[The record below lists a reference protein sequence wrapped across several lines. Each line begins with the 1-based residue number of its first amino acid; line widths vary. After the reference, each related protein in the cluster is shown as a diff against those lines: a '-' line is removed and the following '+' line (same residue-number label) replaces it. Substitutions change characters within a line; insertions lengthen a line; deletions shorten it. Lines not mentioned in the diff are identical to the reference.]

1 MATAKQKKA
10 AANRMKAAAKIMK
23 SKTATKA
30 EKASA
35 KRKRDAANKIRT
47 SKTTVKKAIVG
58 KAKKERDKDTSDSK
72 TKTKT
77 TAKGPFFFGT
87 NIPLSAVADSGKRD
101 EINAR
106 LKTDIAAGDW
116 SGANDALFS
125 AAFNTVK
132 GGKGHGN
139 PNVGKVHSGEWKVNK
154 SPISWAETAI
164 DSSNDYYPQ
173 VDGSV
178 VTWDDNLGAL
188 KDGVSVGS
196 WGGQAK
202 GENQPRSGQAPPK
215 AGVKGAAPINVD
227 TSGKQ
232 SALRQRGLRDINT
245 IFGAGTTGGT
255 GGGRGGFAGDTS
267 GGLLG
272 GQYGG
277 RVGEY
282 QVPNRS
288 FNWQTDPTEQALMA
302 SAMGRPDLAQM
313 MLTGQYGP
321 LAGQNYQY
329 GGGQTR
335 INYGGAGAGA
345 GAGLGG
351 AGAGGTGGRL
361 GPLGGAGADTAAAA
375 VVNPDVARQ
384 DWWPPGATNAR
395 MAAWMRDTG
404 GTPLEWTESLPK
416 LGESLAGLRGLF
428 GLGGREAATTTPGYT
443 GPGSKWAD
451 YGSPMG
457 FEDVKARAAR
467 TPSVSPPS
475 GYPDFASGALSPT
488 RNIRSGMAL
497 TTPEVGTGVND
508 ITPWGLS
515 SLGYPDYAGG
525 AITPTT
531 PVQVGMGTGYAP
543 TTTLDRFINPA
554 RSSGITPFEATGG
567 APVYGS
573 LGSLGV
579 TPFESTGGADVM
591 FGTPYTGGTGFRR

>member
-1 MATAKQKKA
+1 MAKKRSKSPKYQAAKVKRTRAKEKKVKAQARITTLKGKLKTVKSPEKKA
-10 AANRMKAAAKIMK
+10 LVKARLAKAKTRRKKAGAQMK
-23 SKTATKA
+23 SQAAVMKDPY
-30 EKASA
+30 A
-35 KRKRDAANKIRT
+35 K
-47 SKTTVKKAIVG
+47 TVKKKVV
-58 KAKKERDKDTSDSK
+58 KKKVVKKKKKVATKKDATT
-72 TKTKT
+72 TKK
-77 TAKGPFFFGT
+77 
-87 NIPLSAVADSGKRD
+87 
-101 EINAR
+101 
-106 LKTDIAAGDW
+106 
-116 SGANDALFS
+116 
-125 AAFNTVK
+125 
-132 GGKGHGN
+132 
-139 PNVGKVHSGEWKVNK
+139 
-154 SPISWAETAI
+154 
-164 DSSNDYYPQ
+164 
-173 VDGSV
+173 
-178 VTWDDNLGAL
+178 
-188 KDGVSVGS
+188 
-196 WGGQAK
+196 
-202 GENQPRSGQAPPK
+202 
-215 AGVKGAAPINVD
+215 VD
-227 TSGKQ
+227 T
-232 SALRQRGLRDINT
+232 RQR
-245 IFGAGTTGGT
+245 TTG
-255 GGGRGGFAGDTS
+255 FN
-267 GGLLG
+267 
-272 GQYGG
+272 
-277 RVGEY
+277 EY
-282 QVPNRS
+282 QIPDRT
-288 FNWQTDPTEQALMA
+288 FDWETDPSEQALFA
-302 SAMGRPDLAQM
+302 SAIGRPDLAKT

-321 LAGQNYQY
+321 LAGQQY
-329 GGGQTR
+329 KYGAGRTR
-335 INYGGAGAGA
+335 INYGPGRGYGAGA
-345 GAGLGG
+345 GAGL
-351 AGAGGTGGRL
+351 GGTGGRL